1 MPALPPPDLR
11 LSAPH
16 ASPFATVAR
25 QLHTTPETGL
35 SSAKARARLATHG
48 PNRLRA
54 HRRKGLVSLL
64 RHQFTSLMVWLLAAA
79 AGLSFGF
86 GEITEGIAI
95 LIVLAINAT
104 IGFVTEW
111 RATRAMEALLRMA
124 PLRTRVR
131 RGGATLR
138 IEAQDLVPGDIVLLE
153 AGDVVAADLRLCR
166 ATRLMADESI
176 LTGEALP
183 TEKTTDPCHADA
195 PLPDRACMAF
205 TGTAITGGSGEGI
218 VVATGMDTE
227 FGKISA
233 LTESAEGT
241 VAPLERRM
249 DRLGRRLVWLT
260 LGLACLT
267 TVTGVLHG
275 HDVFSM
281 IQTGVALAVAAVPEG
296 LPVVATIS
304 LARGMWRISTQN
316 AVITRLSSA
325 ETLGATTV
333 ILTDKTG
340 TLTENRMTA
349 VRIVLNGTEVEVDAR
364 DARHPFRSAA
374 VPIDAGADPRLA
386 WALRVGALCSTA
398 ALAKGDGAEH
408 AGDPMEV
415 ALLSLAHAAGV
426 RREDLLALFP
436 EVCQH
441 PFDPARKAMATVHT
455 HGSGHL
461 HAVKGAPETVLPLC
475 THVLTARGGVT
486 RLDEAARSRW
496 LAQSASLG
504 AQGLRL
510 LALAMK
516 RGRTTQGDPFRGLVL
531 VGLVGLR
538 DPVRKDVPAAVRAC
552 RADGVRVVMMT
563 GDHADTAATI
573 ARQAGLADGA
583 PKVIEGCALAG
594 IAPETLG
601 AERRR
606 QILRADVFAR
616 VAPETKLDLVRLFQ
630 HEGHV
635 VAMTGD
641 GVNDAPALKAADIGI
656 AMGLRGTEVAKEAA
670 DMVLRD
676 DAFATIVAAMRQGR
690 IIFEN
695 IRRFVVYLMACN
707 VSEVL
712 VVGLAVGAGLPPPLL
727 PLQILYLNLVTDVFP
742 AFALGLGRGNPEV
755 MHAPPRPPAEAIV
768 TRRHWGQ
775 IALLG
780 GAITLATLAAF
791 GVALFGMGLAPEK
804 AVTVAFLTLALGQVW
819 SVFNLRDPRSG
830 LLRNDVTENPLVWGA
845 IGLCLG
851 LIAAALWLPGLAQ
864 VMGLAPPGLAG
875 LGLAVGASLVPLL
888 VGQIAL
894 ALQRRR
900 APRGGHP
907 APAS

>member
-1 MPALPPPDLR
+1 MPDLPPPDLHPANLR
-11 LSAPH
+11 PADPH
-16 ASPFATVAR
+16 ALPVAGVAR
-25 QLHTTPETGL
+25 QLHTSAETGL
-35 SSAKARARLATHG
+35 SPDTARARLAAHG

-54 HRRKGLVSLL
+54 HRRKGVASLL
-64 RHQFTSLMVWLLAAA
+64 RHQVKSLMVWLLAAA
-79 AGLSFGF
+79 AGLSFAF
-86 GEITEGIAI
+86 GETVEGVAI

-183 TEKTTDPCHADA
+183 TEKTTDPCRADA

-218 VVATGMDTE
+218 VVATGMETE

-233 LTESAEGT
+233 LTETAEGA

-249 DRLGRRLVWLT
+249 DLLGRKLVWLT
-260 LGLACLT
+260 LGLAFLT
-267 TVTGVLHG
+267 TLTGVLHG
-275 HDVFSM
+275 QDLYAM

-296 LPVVATIS
+296 LPVVATLC
-304 LARGMWRISTQN
+304 LARGMWRISAQN

-325 ETLGATTV
+325 ETLGATTL

-340 TLTENRMTA
+340 TLTENRMTV
-349 VRIVLNGTEVEVDAR
+349 VRMVLNGTEVEVDTR
-364 DARHPFRSAA
+364 DTLHPFRSAA
-374 VPIDAGADPRLA
+374 VPIEAGDDPRLA

-398 ALAKGDGAEH
+398 ALGKGGRSEH
-408 AGDPMEV
+408 AGDPMEI

-436 EVCQH
+436 EVGQH

-455 HGSGHL
+455 RGRGNL

-475 THVLTARGGVT
+475 SHVLSARGSVN
-486 RLDEAARSRW
+486 RLDETVRNRW
-496 LAQSASLG
+496 LAHSASLG

-516 RGRTTQGDPFRGLVL
+516 QDCTTQADPFRGLVL
-531 VGLVGLR
+531 LGLVGLR
-538 DPVRKDVPAAVRAC
+538 DPVRKDVPAAIRAC
-552 RADGVRVVMMT
+552 RTAGVRVVMLT

-583 PKVIEGCALAG
+583 PSVIEGCTLAG
-594 IAPETLG
+594 IDLETLD
-601 AERRR
+601 ADRRR
-606 QILRADVFAR
+606 QILQADVFAR
-616 VAPETKLDLVRLFQ
+616 VEPETKLGLVRFFQ
-630 HEGHV
+630 REGHV

-690 IIFEN
+690 IIFAN
-695 IRRFVVYLMACN
+695 IRRFVIYLMACN

-755 MHAPPRPPAEAIV
+755 MQAPPRPPDEAIV
-768 TRRHWGQ
+768 TRHHWAQ
-775 IALLG
+775 IALLS

-791 GVALFGMGLAPEK
+791 GMALFGLGLAAEQ

-819 SVFNLRDPRSG
+819 SVFNLRDPHAG
-830 LLRNDVTENPLVWGA
+830 PIRNDVVENPLVWGA

-851 LIAAALWLPGLAQ
+851 LIAAALWLPSLAQ
-864 VMGLAPPGLAG
+864 VMGLAPPGLPG
-875 LGLAVGASLVPLL
+875 LGVTVVASLVPLV
-888 VGQIAL
+888 VGQL
-894 ALQRRR
+894 ALLWHQRG
-900 APRGGHP
+900 A
-907 APAS
+907 